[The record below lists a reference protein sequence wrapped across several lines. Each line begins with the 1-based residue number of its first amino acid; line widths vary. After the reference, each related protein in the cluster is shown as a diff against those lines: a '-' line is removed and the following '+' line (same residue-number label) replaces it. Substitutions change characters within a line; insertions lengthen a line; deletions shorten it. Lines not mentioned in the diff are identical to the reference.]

1 MAYDR
6 TAEFHELFIAPLW
19 HGYRSLLAD
28 HWGAL
33 SSQAVILDVG
43 AGTGVGLLALAGV
56 TAAQLIA
63 IEPDRTM
70 RTALMAR
77 LATDVVM
84 AERTTVFTE
93 RAPHVMSELPDHLDG
108 ALLAHMLGH
117 LDARDREQLWTLLLP
132 RLRPEAMALVTVSPE
147 PDGRAAADGELA
159 ITDARWVGEREY
171 TVSYQP
177 HPVHGPERGHL
188 SVYRVHHRGR
198 QVTEEIEIGAWY
210 PITATVLAAEV
221 EAAGGA
227 VLETGNPTWR
237 AVVTRT

>member
-6 TAEFHELFIAPLW
+6 TAEFHELFIAPRW

-33 SSQAVILDVG
+33 CSQAVIVDVG
-43 AGTGVGLLALAGV
+43 AGTGVGLLALAAV

-77 LATDVVM
+77 LATDDVL
-84 AERTTVFTE
+84 AERTTVLTE
-93 RAPHVMSELPDHLDG
+93 RVPRVVSELPDHLDG

-117 LDARDREQLWTLLLP
+117 LDAPDREQLWSLLLP
-132 RLRPEAMALVTVSPE
+132 RLRPEAVALVTVSPE
-147 PDGRAAADGELA
+147 RDRLAAADDGLP

-171 TVSYQP
+171 TVTYQA
-177 HPVHGPERGHL
+177 HPVHGPERGHV
-188 SVYRVHHRGR
+188 SAYRVFHRER
-198 QVTEEIEIGAWY
+198 QVAEEIEISEWHTV
-210 PITATVLAAEV
+210 TAAVLAAEV
-221 EAAGGA
+221 AAAGGA
-227 VLETGNPTWR
+227 VLETDNPTWR
-237 AVVTRT
+237 AVVRT